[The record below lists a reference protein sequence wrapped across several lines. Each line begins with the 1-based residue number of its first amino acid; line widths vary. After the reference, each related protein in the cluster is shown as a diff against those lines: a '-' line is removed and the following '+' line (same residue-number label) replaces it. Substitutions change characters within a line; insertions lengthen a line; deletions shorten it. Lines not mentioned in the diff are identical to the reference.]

1 MESGKAIS
9 RDDISGCGNSEQ
21 HTRGYLLAENR
32 AVWTFYVLA
41 LLVSISTWLIGIRAP
56 LRVDETGTYWQI
68 GAGFAGIWPRQFISL
83 SFPTYSYI
91 LWLSTKLIGSSE
103 LALRIPS
110 VVAMLGAAYLFY
122 LAARELIGQEFA
134 IIATIIFSLNPF
146 IIFEAIDIRPYG
158 FAVLFTN
165 AAILVLLRLRKS
177 QSNWLAVLFG
187 LLAAV
192 IVSLHYLFAAILP
205 AFFLCLIAFK
215 VHDRKALLRQCGV
228 ALAAFTLA
236 FVPMVPGLQY
246 LFRTASSHVCAP
258 NPTLGD
264 LFVTFIP
271 VWLVPA
277 AALTALFAVAT
288 TRSIPRVHLGRWRIL
303 LCGSLAV
310 IPTLILYGVTVT
322 TSLNVFSATYHRL
335 SAIPGMSLL
344 LAMALY
350 RFRSSSV
357 RIVFCSA
364 YAVITLG
371 SCLWN
376 PVIKQHS
383 YSWKYALQIV
393 QENTQADNAPV
404 VMCSNHIE
412 SNYTTMPVGSA
423 KTSLYFAPLSYYR
436 LTAPVIP
443 LPETLNDETAR
454 VFLPFLKESEQKHE
468 RFLAIGHSYS
478 YKTLDWIIENASGAY
493 TVRTLGVYDEVKV
506 LEFVPRDSPA
516 NRER

>member
-1 MESGKAIS
+1 
-9 RDDISGCGNSEQ
+9 
-21 HTRGYLLAENR
+21 
-32 AVWTFYVLA
+32 
-41 LLVSISTWLIGIRAP
+41 
-56 LRVDETGTYWQI
+56 
-68 GAGFAGIWPRQFISL
+68 
-83 SFPTYSYI
+83 
-91 LWLSTKLIGSSE
+91 
-103 LALRIPS
+103 
-110 VVAMLGAAYLFY
+110 
-122 LAARELIGQEFA
+122 
-134 IIATIIFSLNPF
+134 
-146 IIFEAIDIRPYG
+146 
-158 FAVLFTN
+158 
-165 AAILVLLRLRKS
+165 
-177 QSNWLAVLFG
+177 
-187 LLAAV
+187 
-192 IVSLHYLFAAILP
+192 
-205 AFFLCLIAFK
+205 
-215 VHDRKALLRQCGV
+215 
-228 ALAAFTLA
+228 
-236 FVPMVPGLQY
+236 
-246 LFRTASSHVCAP
+246 
-258 NPTLGD
+258 
-264 LFVTFIP
+264 
-271 VWLVPA
+271 
-277 AALTALFAVAT
+277 
-288 TRSIPRVHLGRWRIL
+288 
-303 LCGSLAV
+303 
-310 IPTLILYGVTVT
+310 
-322 TSLNVFSATYHRL
+322 
-335 SAIPGMSLL
+335 MSLL